1 MNLKQFLYFFILCS
15 GSLVAQE
22 AHILFNRVNMSVF
35 NPAFTGTSGAFISLN
50 SRSQWSGI
58 TDAPRTNY
66 LIYNLPKKDKVR
78 LGFSAQND
86 RVFIENKTH
95 LIIDYNYEI
104 QLNQDQFLYL
114 GLKGGGFY
122 NAIDTNQL
130 QRLYTSYNPALAPV
144 KSYFTPILGVG
155 IQLKTPAYF
164 LGVGV
169 PSLFKNK
176 RFQDNGGWETTATDV
191 AYLYFSG
198 GMNLN
203 LNDRFTLD
211 PVLVY
216 RAVPNSPNLF
226 MGTLGVTYNETFTI
240 GGGYATNNNLA
251 FFIRS
256 KGIEGIDF
264 GYGYEFMNRGD
275 RTAIQGGT
283 HEVMLRFNLTSKKKE
298 SQSKEGYGER
308 D

>member
-1 MNLKQFLYFFILCS
+1 MKHFFYLFILFS

-66 LIYNLPKKDKVR
+66 LIYNPPKKNKVR

-95 LIIDYNYEI
+95 LVIDYNYEL
-104 QLNQDQFLYL
+104 QLNKNKFLYL

-122 NAIDTNQL
+122 NAIDTNKL
-130 QRLYTSYNPALAPV
+130 QRLYTTYNPALAPV
-144 KSYFTPILGVG
+144 ESYFTPILGVG

-169 PSLFKNK
+169 PSIFENK
-176 RFQDNGGWETTATDV
+176 RFQDNSGFETTATDIP
-191 AYLYFSG
+191 YLYFSG
-198 GMNLN
+198 GTSIVLN
-203 LNDRFTLD
+203 EKFSMD
-211 PVLVY
+211 PSIVY
-216 RAVPNSPNLF
+216 RMVSNNPNLF
-226 MGTLGVTYNETFTI
+226 MGTLAIEYNDIISI
-240 GGGYATNNNLA
+240 GTGYSNNNSVAL
-251 FFIRS
+251 FINS
-256 KGIEGIDF
+256 KSIKGVDF
-264 GYGYEFMNRGD
+264 SYGYEFMNRGNNI
-275 RTAIQGGT
+275 AIQQGT
-283 HEVMLRFNLTSKKKE
+283 HELVLRFSINEKTSLK
-298 SQSKEGYGER
+298 SI

>member
-1 MNLKQFLYFFILCS
+1 
-15 GSLVAQE
+15 
-22 AHILFNRVNMSVF
+22 MSVF
-35 NPAFTGTSGAFISLN
+35 NPAFTGTNGAFISLN
-50 SRSQWSGI
+50 SRSQWTGVSE
-58 TDAPRTNY
+58 APRTNY
-66 LIYNLPKKDKVR
+66 LIYNFPKKERVR

-104 QLNQDQFLYL
+104 QFNQNQFLYL

-130 QRLYTSYNPALAPV
+130 QRIYTSYNPALAPV
-144 KSYFTPILGVG
+144 ESYFTPILGVG
-155 IQLKTPAYF
+155 IQLKTPTYF
-164 LGVGV
+164 LGIGV

-176 RFQDNGGWETTATDV
+176 RFQDNAGWETTATDH

-198 GMNLN
+198 GMHLAINQILS
-203 LNDRFTLD
+203 LD
-211 PVLVY
+211 PVIVY

-226 MGTLGVTYNETFTI
+226 MSTIALNYKETFSF

-256 KGIEGIDF
+256 KSVQGIDF

-283 HEVMLRFNLTSKKKE
+283 HEVMLRFDLTPKKMESKRKE
-298 SQSKEGYGER
+298 DYGER
-308 D
+308 N